1 MTGCVFLF
9 TIKNVIL
16 FFLNKDETGGPR
28 QIGQN
33 RLGRVSEN
41 DEEIS
46 VRHRRLEA

>member
-1 MTGCVFLF
+1 VFFFLS
-9 TIKNVIL
+9 TIEADIL
-16 FFLNKDETGGPR
+16 FLNKDETGGPR

-46 VRHRRLEA
+46 LRKRRIEHE